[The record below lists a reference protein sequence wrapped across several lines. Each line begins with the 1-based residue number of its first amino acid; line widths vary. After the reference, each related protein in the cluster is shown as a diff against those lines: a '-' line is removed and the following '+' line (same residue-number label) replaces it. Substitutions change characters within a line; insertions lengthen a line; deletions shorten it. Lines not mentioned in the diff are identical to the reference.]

1 MTQTD
6 LERLAR
12 IEEKVDGLVRKLDEF
27 IQDTRRHRDHC
38 DAEFKNHEERL
49 RDLELE
55 ISGLH
60 GGLSLGHKALVIIAT
75 LCSIAAFFISMAKL

>member
-12 IEEKVDGLVRKLDEF
+12 IEEKVDGLVKKLDEF

-38 DAEFKNHEERL
+38 DSQFKDHEQRL
-49 RDLELE
+49 RDLELAR
-55 ISGLH
+55 SGLQ
-60 GGLSLGHKALVIIAT
+60 GGFSFGHKVLVIVAT
-75 LCSIAAFFISMAKL
+75 LCSIAAFIISVAK